1 MKKIKAI
8 QINRKDLEELLKVIT
23 NEGELLGNQDD
34 CWEDYIGFVVDINDI
49 LEEQVVKEKLS
60 AHFKVDSIQYYLIN
74 DKEDIAI
81 LVFESEEIQIR
92 Q

>member
-23 NEGELLGNQDD
+23 NEGELLGNLDD

-49 LEEQVVKEKLS
+49 LEEQIVKDKLA
-60 AHFKVDSIQYYLIN
+60 AHFNVTSIQYYFIN
-74 DKEDIAI
+74 DNEDIAI
-81 LVFESEEIQIR
+81 LVFESEEI
-92 Q
+92 

>member
-23 NEGELLGNQDD
+23 NEGELLGNLDD

-49 LEEQVVKEKLS
+49 LEEQIVKEKLA
-60 AHFKVDSIQYYLIN
+60 AHFKVDGIQYYFIN
-74 DKEDIAI
+74 DNEDIAI
-81 LVFESEEIQIR
+81 LVFESEEI
-92 Q
+92 